1 MERTSDRMVGFG
13 VLGVG
18 LAGIVLAVLKL
29 CGVIEWAWWI
39 VLLPAFVLAALLVL
53 SALVVIA
60 SAYIDG
66 RIGR

>member
-1 MERTSDRMVGFG
+1 MGNTDKWTGFG

-18 LAGIVLAVLKL
+18 LAGIVLVVLKL

>member
-53 SALVVIA
+53 SALVVVV
-60 SAYIDG
+60 SAYRGG
-66 RIGR
+66 RIG

>member
-1 MERTSDRMVGFG
+1 MERTSDRMVEFG

-18 LAGIVLAVLKL
+18 LAGIVLAVLKF

>member
-1 MERTSDRMVGFG
+1 MERTSDKMVGFG

-29 CGVIEWAWWI
+29 YGVIEWAWWI